1 MKKILITGS
10 AGFIGSNLCDRF
22 LKDGFFVFGMDNLIT
37 GSIKN
42 ISHLNNNSNFEF
54 IEQDVIK
61 HITIKDKLDFIFH
74 FASPASPIDYLKY
87 QIQTLKANA
96 IGGHNTLG
104 LAKKNEAKYIL
115 ASTSEV
121 YGDPLIHPQKENY
134 YGNVNPIGPRSIY
147 DESKR
152 FSESMAIAYHNYHK
166 LNVSI
171 VRIFNTYGPRMRIDD
186 GRVLP
191 TFISQAY
198 KNENITINGDGKQT
212 RSFCYIDD
220 LINGITL
227 LMKSDYAYP
236 VNIGNNDEVF
246 RFLIIDGTDSLE
258 MTRNDSTWT
267 ISQADTLIIKNNQ
280 IEKLFDRVLQ
290 VKKEVIVSKNPE
302 KWSTFGVTDSLG
314 KHFSFFDKDNIII
327 GSYIFGNEGQDYQH
341 NYIRDENESDVF
353 RTNDNIYFLLNSSP
367 TYWGKNP
374 PKPEINK
381 DSIDTTSAS

>member
-1 MKKILITGS
+1 MKKILVTGS

-37 GSIKN
+37 GSTEN

-54 IEQDVIK
+54 IEQDVTK

-87 QIQTLKANA
+87 PIETLKANA

-152 FSESMAIAYHNYHK
+152 FSESMTIAYHNYHK

-236 VNIGNNDEVF
+236 VNIGNNDEVS
-246 RFLIIDGTDSLE
+246 INE
-258 MTRNDSTWT
+258 
-267 ISQADTLIIKNNQ
+267 ISKIIIK
-280 IEKLFDRVLQ
+280 
-290 VKKEVIVSKNPE
+290 
-302 KWSTFGVTDSLG
+302 
-314 KHFSFFDKDNIII
+314 
-327 GSYIFGNEGQDYQH
+327 
-341 NYIRDENESDVF
+341 
-353 RTNDNIYFLLNSSP
+353 LLNSNSEIVYNDLPIDDPLKRKPDLTLVKRLLKWSP
-367 TYWGKNP
+367 KVSKEKGIKLLIDYYLKNNL
-374 PKPEINK
+374 I
-381 DSIDTTSAS
+381 